1 MQYYFLWNG
10 VNCRTKG
17 IRLQSMPEIVR
28 PEERVNHIT
37 IPGRSGELTQ
47 VEGNDIFNSYIQTI
61 PLAVDSAAD
70 VAAAE
75 KWLKGDGYV
84 TFCCQ
89 PLLKQRARVINAVTF
104 KKHSPNS
111 SWYEADV
118 QFYCDPLKQ
127 LATAEDDIEVTE
139 SGTVINNPGSVNSKP
154 KIVITGSG
162 DITIRAGGKAI
173 VLTDVVSGW
182 TVDSD
187 TQYVLSG
194 QNVPMMGV
202 YTGDFP
208 ELEPGEHLI
217 QFTGSVTKLT
227 ITPRWRYL

>member
-10 VNCRTKG
+10 VNCRQRG

-61 PLAVDSAAD
+61 PLVVDNAAD

-75 KWLKGDGYV
+75 RWLKGDGYV
-84 TFCCQ
+84 TFCTQ
-89 PLLKQRARVINAVTF
+89 PTLQQRARVINAVTF
-104 KKHSPNS
+104 KKHSRNS
-111 SWYEADV
+111 TWYEADV
-118 QFYCDPLKQ
+118 QFYCSPLKE
-127 LATAEDDIEVTE
+127 LISETNIEVTE
-139 SGTVINNPGSVNSKP
+139 SGTVIDNPGDVNSKP
-154 KIVITGSG
+154 KIRIVGSG

-173 VLTDVVSGW
+173 VLTGVESGW

-187 TQYVLSG
+187 TEWILDG
-194 QNVPMMGV
+194 QGVPLMGV
-202 YTGDFP
+202 YTGNFP

-217 QFTGSVTKLT
+217 QFTGNVTKLV